1 MADNCKNNPRIHS
14 AHDAMMAEIIVKELE
29 KFSNSHELIMESTK
43 RILARYNHIGTL
55 IEKMEQRDQAID
67 KCIKDLQLSSEQYR
81 KLTELSMNMAKELRE
96 ANEQGIGIEP
106 DSLDKVIATVQKAN
120 EPIREHIRWLTYG
133 VGAVIGILL
142 VLALMF

>member
-1 MADNCKNNPRIHS
+1 
-14 AHDAMMAEIIVKELE
+14 MMAEIIVKELE

-55 IEKMEQRDQAID
+55 IEKMEQRDRTID

-106 DSLDKVIATVQKAN
+106 DSLDKIIAAVQKAN

-133 VGAVIGILL
+133 VGAAILILL